1 VFFVLAP
8 GLVAGLGPWLL
19 TGWEVREPL
28 AHWLP
33 LRVVGALLIAVGALV
48 LVQSFARFV
57 SEGRGTPAPIAPT
70 EQLVV
75 GGYYRYVRNPMYV
88 AVVTVV
94 LGQAL
99 LLGQLLLFVYT
110 AVVAATVVSFAHWYE
125 EPALRRRFGEQYER
139 YRRAVPG
146 WVPRRRPWQS
156 GDGR

>member
-19 TGWEVREPL
+19 TGWEVREPF

-33 LRVVGALLIAVGALV
+33 LRVLGVVLIGAGALV
-48 LVQSFARFV
+48 LVQSFVRFV
-57 SEGRGTPAPIAPT
+57 SEGSGTPAPVAPT

-75 GGYYRYVRNPMYV
+75 GGYYRYVRNPMYL
-88 AVVTVV
+88 AVIAVV

-99 LLGQLLLFVYT
+99 LFGQPRLFVYT
-110 AVVAATVVSFAHWYE
+110 AAVAAAVVSFAHWYE
-125 EPALRRRFGEQYER
+125 EPALRRRFGVQYDR

-146 WVPRRRPWQS
+146 WVPRRHPWQA
-156 GDGR
+156 GADR